1 AGRQLAHIVSEART
15 IGQFVA
21 PVHQRLLAI
30 ANNLWWSWDDES
42 ARLFRDLDPVAWREC
57 DHNPIAM
64 LQQIPIAQLDARAS
78 QLALHGRINQAY
90 RRLQEYLCSTH
101 TWGERHASVLGAR
114 PVAYFSAEFGMHE
127 SIPIYSGGL
136 GILAGDHLKSAS
148 DLGIP
153 LVGVG
158 LYY

>member
-1 AGRQLAHIVSEART
+1 LGVPLMDRGMLQGVLVVQTAAARVFSTADVDALTAAGRQLAHIVSEART

-30 ANNLWWSWDDES
+30 PKNLWWSWDDES

-64 LQQIPIAQLDARAS
+64 LQQIPIEQLDARAS

-90 RRLQEYLCSTH
+90 RRLQEYLSSTH
-101 TWGERHASVLGAR
+101 TWGERHASVLGA
-114 PVAYFSAEFGMHE
+114 
-127 SIPIYSGGL
+127 
-136 GILAGDHLKSAS
+136 
-148 DLGIP
+148 
-153 LVGVG
+153 
-158 LYY
+158 